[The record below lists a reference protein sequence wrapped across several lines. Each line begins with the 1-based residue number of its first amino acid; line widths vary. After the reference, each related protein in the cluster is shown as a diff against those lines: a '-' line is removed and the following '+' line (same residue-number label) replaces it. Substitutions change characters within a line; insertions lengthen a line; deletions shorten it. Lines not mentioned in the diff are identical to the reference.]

1 MMLLGLFKRRRRHVF
16 RFRAEGRWEY
26 RDPAEVRRNLNELN
40 PNWSD
45 LVDAVTKAAKPL
57 PDALDAPPEMAA
69 ARASEAEAGV
79 KELAKTVAEAFGVK
93 PLAADGTG
101 MTEAERIDLLAEYL
115 EWCAGVMRTTR
126 PL

>member
-1 MMLLGLFKRRRRHVF
+1 MLLGLFKRKRRNVF

-26 RDPAEVRRNLNELN
+26 RDPAEIRRKLSEVN
-40 PNWSD
+40 PAWSD

-57 PDALDAPPEMAA
+57 PEALQAPPEMAA
-69 ARASEAEAGV
+69 ARAEEAQAGV
-79 KELAKTVAEAFGVK
+79 KELASIVASTFGVK
-93 PLAADGTG
+93 PLSPDGTG

-115 EWCAGVMRTTR
+115 EWCAGVMRATR

>member
-1 MMLLGLFKRRRRHVF
+1 MLTGLFKRKRRHVF
-16 RFRAEGRWEY
+16 RFQAEGKWQY
-26 RDPAEVRRNLNELN
+26 RDPAEVRRKLAELN

-57 PDALDAPPEMAA
+57 PAELNAPPEMVA

-79 KELAKTVAEAFGVK
+79 KELASVVAGAFGVK
-93 PLAADGTG
+93 PLSADGTG
-101 MTEAERIDLLAEYL
+101 MTESERIDLLADYL
-115 EWCAGVMRTTR
+115 EWCAGVMRATR